1 MTIPVEV
8 AGLALGGMLSVA
20 FLAGLFVRPSVML
33 SRVERQVAAL
43 RSEVNGYR
51 AAHENQMTSL
61 DRRLL
66 GLEEPSARAANELR
80 MASSQLMSQ
89 RAVESSASGPGR

>member
-1 MTIPVEV
+1 MTMPVEV
-8 AGLALGGMLSVA
+8 AGLVLGGQLSVA
-20 FLAGLFVRPSVML
+20 FLAGLFVRLAVML

-51 AAHENQMTSL
+51 TAHENQMTSL

-66 GLEEPSARAANELR
+66 GLEETSARAANELR
-80 MASSQLMSQ
+80 MASNQLMSQ
-89 RAVESSASGPGR
+89 QAVETSASGVH